1 MENNHP
7 LSELMRTT
15 LDSVRAMADANT
27 IVGAPIQADGVT
39 LIPVSKLSFGVAGGG
54 TEFTTKKQPAGDNS
68 FGGGS
73 GASAKLEPVAF
84 LVVREGGVKLLPVL
98 YQGPAGPQG
107 QGGGPGR
114 LKLPAIEEPP
124 PRHTNHIWIA
134 PNFLDIPPRRGMGNQ
149 RISRELDRKGCERV
163 EAICVCRG
171 GPFAAVDRGTPGGG
185 GGLLRYICRGDGGG
199 DRAGAV

>member
-54 TEFTTKKQPAGDNS
+54 TEFTTQKQPAGDNS

-84 LVVREGGVKLLPVL
+84 LVVREGGVKLLPEVVDKVTSFIKD
-98 YQGPAGPQG
+98 QQ
-107 QGGGPGR
+107 
-114 LKLPAIEEPP
+114 
-124 PRHTNHIWIA
+124 
-134 PNFLDIPPRRGMGNQ
+134 
-149 RISRELDRKGCERV
+149 DRKDK
-163 EAICVCRG
+163 
-171 GPFAAVDRGTPGGG
+171 AAD
-185 GGLLRYICRGDGGG
+185 LAD
-199 DRAGAV
+199 